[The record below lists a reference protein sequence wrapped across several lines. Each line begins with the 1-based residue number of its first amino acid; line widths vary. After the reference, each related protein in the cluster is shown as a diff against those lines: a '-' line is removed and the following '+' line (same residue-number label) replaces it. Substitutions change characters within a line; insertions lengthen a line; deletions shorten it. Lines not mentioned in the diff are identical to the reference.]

1 MMWRRF
7 VSNHQ
12 SLRWFSSN
20 NNSQP
25 IIAICREESSIWER
39 RAPLNPGHV
48 SKLVKDG
55 FTVLVQ
61 PSTRRA
67 YSIAEY
73 KLNGAVIEEDISE
86 AQAIFGVKII
96 PPELIIPK
104 KRYAFFSHT
113 IKAQPENMNVL
124 DALLEKETCFL
135 DYEKMVGENGAR
147 LVAFGKMAGEAGMIN
162 ILHGLGLRLLSLGY
176 HTPFMHLGCAHNYP
190 TVSAAKAAITSLG
203 REIQYGLLPDNIGPM
218 IFTFTGA
225 GNVSQGAQE
234 VFQELPHE
242 FVSPQDLKEV
252 SKKGDAR
259 TIYATVVGM
268 EDHLEHVDG
277 CKFDVT
283 DFITNPEKYRS
294 TFYKKI
300 LPYTTCLINGIYWAP
315 GSPRLLTVKQCQQ
328 LQAKELDISFTGAP
342 PLPQRLLAICDI
354 SADINVSYTVL

>member
-1 MMWRRF
+1 M
-7 VSNHQ
+7 
-12 SLRWFSSN
+12 
-20 NNSQP
+20 
-25 IIAICREESSIWER
+25 
-39 RAPLNPGHV
+39 
-48 SKLVKDG
+48 
-55 FTVLVQ
+55 
-61 PSTRRA
+61 
-67 YSIAEY
+67 
-73 KLNGAVIEEDISE
+73 
-86 AQAIFGVKII
+86 
-96 PPELIIPK
+96 
-104 KRYAFFSHT
+104 
-113 IKAQPENMNVL
+113 
-124 DALLEKETCFL
+124 
-135 DYEKMVGENGAR
+135 
-147 LVAFGKMAGEAGMIN
+147 
-162 ILHGLGLRLLSLGY
+162 
-176 HTPFMHLGCAHNYP
+176 
-190 TVSAAKAAITSLG
+190 
-203 REIQYGLLPDNIGPM
+203 
-218 IFTFTGA
+218 
-225 GNVSQGAQE
+225 
-234 VFQELPHE
+234 FQELPHE

>member
-20 NNSQP
+20 NSSQP

-124 DALLEKETCFL
+124 DALLEK
-135 DYEKMVGENGAR
+135 V
-147 LVAFGKMAGEAGMIN
+147 
-162 ILHGLGLRLLSLGY
+162 S
-176 HTPFMHLGCAHNYP
+176 HN
-190 TVSAAKAAITSLG
+190 V
-203 REIQYGLLPDNIGPM
+203 
-218 IFTFTGA
+218 
-225 GNVSQGAQE
+225 
-234 VFQELPHE
+234 
-242 FVSPQDLKEV
+242 
-252 SKKGDAR
+252 
-259 TIYATVVGM
+259 
-268 EDHLEHVDG
+268 
-277 CKFDVT
+277 
-283 DFITNPEKYRS
+283 
-294 TFYKKI
+294 
-300 LPYTTCLINGIYWAP
+300 
-315 GSPRLLTVKQCQQ
+315 
-328 LQAKELDISFTGAP
+328 
-342 PLPQRLLAICDI
+342 
-354 SADINVSYTVL
+354 